1 MIALDAVPHRDRM
14 KAEHPRQHIRG
25 LLVTDWDVYPDNGV
39 RTFKQLWELFD
50 LMSLDTCLA
59 DKPDIHTFTAPSAS
73 RGDHRRSIQLRAK
86 RRRPGLNNILTAA
99 SSRLPRRGSAST
111 TSRHLTNQPDGL

>member
-1 MIALDAVPHRDRM
+1 M
-14 KAEHPRQHIRG
+14 KAEHPRQHVRG

-59 DKPDIHTFTAPSAS
+59 DKPDIHTFTSPF
-73 RGDHRRSIQLRAK
+73 RVT
-86 RRRPGLNNILTAA
+86 RRPSQIHSTARKAPQAA
-99 SSRLPRRGSAST
+99 S
-111 TSRHLTNQPDGL
+111 